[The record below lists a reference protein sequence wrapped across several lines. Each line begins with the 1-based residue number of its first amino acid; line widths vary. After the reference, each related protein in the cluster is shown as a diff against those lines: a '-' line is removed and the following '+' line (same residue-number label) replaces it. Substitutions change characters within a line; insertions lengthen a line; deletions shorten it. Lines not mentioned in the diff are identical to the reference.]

1 VKMQTFTLPGNTTGR
16 LYPLVCRMLPQ
27 YTENCIRKAFDNRD
41 VKMDGLRM
49 RRDAVAA
56 PGATITVY
64 LSDECAARSP
74 DILFEDDRIFIVDK
88 PVGVSCEADD
98 KGGLTIGEWLYK
110 AHAGRLT
117 QPPLPCHRL
126 DNPTDGLMI
135 LAKDEDTRALMV
147 QAFRERQAYKT
158 YVCLVRGTPVPP
170 QKTLTAYLRKDP
182 DAAKVR
188 VLDHPVAGALP
199 IVTEYRVLEAGDIC
213 RLEVALHTGRTHQ
226 IRAQLAHI
234 SHPILG
240 DDKYGDRE
248 WNRNQHAKRLMLT
261 ATELRFSIAGEMSY
275 LNDHHFSLP
284 AKF

>member
-1 VKMQTFTLPGNTTGR
+1 VIMQTFTLPQNAAGR

-27 YTENCIRKAFDNRD
+27 YSENSIRTAFDSRD
-41 VKMDGLRM
+41 VKMDGLRV

-64 LSDECAARSP
+64 LSDEHTLRSP
-74 DILFEDDRIFIVDK
+74 EILFEDERILIVDK
-88 PVGVSCEADD
+88 PVGVSCAADD
-98 KGGLTIGEWLYK
+98 KGGLTIGEWLYQ
-110 AHAGRLT
+110 ARAGRLT

-126 DNPTDGLMI
+126 DNPTDGLLI
-135 LAKDEDTRALMV
+135 LAKDEDTCVLME
-147 QAFRERQAYKT
+147 QAFRERQVHKT
-158 YVCLVRGTPVPP
+158 YVCLVCGTPVPP

-188 VLDHPVAGALP
+188 VLDHPAAGAAQ

-213 RLEVALHTGRTHQ
+213 RLEVTLHTGRTHQ
-226 IRAQLAHI
+226 IRAQLMHI
-234 SHPILG
+234 AHPILG

-248 WNRNQHAKRLMLT
+248 WNRSLHAKRLMLT
-261 ATELRFSIAGEMSY
+261 ATELSFSLTGEMSY
-275 LNDHHFSLP
+275 LNEHHFALP